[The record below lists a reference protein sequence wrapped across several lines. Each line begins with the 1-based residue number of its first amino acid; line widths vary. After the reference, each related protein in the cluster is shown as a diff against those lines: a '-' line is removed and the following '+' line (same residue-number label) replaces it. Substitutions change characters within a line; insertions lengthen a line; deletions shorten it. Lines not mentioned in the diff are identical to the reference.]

1 MRPNLLASV
10 LAAAL
15 VLPLACVRNPLPEP
29 PSPDLVPVVA
39 LPARVAVASATTRRA
54 PLLHPFPPA
63 GRRID
68 FSSIDERSL
77 VRTWRGLRV
86 LSRQRCPGYDP
97 ELYAPVEHPER
108 LPARVGSGWR
118 DPLTCSWYPGRSAA
132 DVVAARLVSPAVAH
146 DAGLC
151 SAEPAVRAAF
161 AWDPENTVYLPAT
174 VAALRRYLA
183 DVGGS
188 QWLPSSN
195 RCWYVQAQLR
205 VRRRYRLAVT
215 LEESRAF
222 DAVLRDCPLSRLA
235 PYCGPYGGDVMSAR

>member
-1 MRPNLLASV
+1 MPPNLLASV
-10 LAAAL
+10 VAFAL
-15 VLPLACVRNPLPEP
+15 LLSLACVRNPLPEP
-29 PSPDLVPVVA
+29 PAPDLVPVVA
-39 LPARVAVASATTRRA
+39 VPAPVVEASATTRRA
-54 PLLHPFPPA
+54 RLLYPFPPA

-68 FSSIDERSL
+68 FSLIDDRSL
-77 VRTWRGLRV
+77 VRTWRGFRV
-86 LSRQRCPGYDP
+86 LSRQRCPGYQP

-132 DVVAARLVSPAVAH
+132 DVVAARLVSLAVAH

-183 DVGGS
+183 DVGGA
-188 QWLPSSN
+188 QWLPPSN

-222 DAVLRDCPLSRLA
+222 EAVLRDCPLSRLA
-235 PYCGPYGGDVMSAR
+235 PYCGPYGGDAATAR